1 MFNYNVITY
10 NYVIKIERF
19 YMSKSAKIYELHE
32 NDGQYLLG
40 NRNKVQSI
48 VVHCTANSLKKG
60 VALSKAAAL
69 SIFGVFDVHLANN
82 FKTIGYHYIIYPDGT
97 IYKGRYD
104 NETGEHVGKP
114 DYTYNGMSITN
125 GNSIGVCYYGGL
137 IPTNKRDSE
146 GKIICDP
153 CDTRTKEQKAALVL
167 LLYLLKRKF
176 PKSVVLGHRDL
187 KDKACPSFDAKTE
200 YRWISNGELPSGQ
213 NASIFTNA
221 NVNPNTPYKIDVLDY
236 GFGSFH
242 HMSKAAESKD
252 SAAKR
257 GTLAQREA
265 YIKQRRELAAR
276 EYGHARKGSGIG
288 ISINGSKTAG
298 WDKTIMENP
307 SARIDIAQNLK
318 NNYHYQDVQTSNN
331 DYISF
336 DFNASRESR
345 SSMEI
350 ANIRQI

>member
-48 VVHCTANSLKKG
+48 VVHCTANSLLKG
-60 VALSKAAAL
+60 VALSKSAAM

-104 NETGEHVGKP
+104 NETGEHVGTP

-137 IPTNKRDSE
+137 VATNKKDSS
-146 GKIICDP
+146 GKTIYEAY
-153 CDTRTKEQKAALVL
+153 DTRTKEQKAALVL

-176 PKSVVLGHRDL
+176 PKAVVLGHRDL
-187 KDKACPSFDAKTE
+187 KKKACPSFDAKAE

-213 NASIFTNA
+213 NSSIFSNA
-221 NVNPNTPYKIDVLDY
+221 NVNPNNPYKIDVIDY

-242 HMSKAAESKD
+242 HISSAAESKS
-252 SAAKR
+252 SASKR
-257 GTLAQREA
+257 GTLLQREQ
-265 YIKQRRELAAR
+265 YINQRRALAES
-276 EYGHARKGSGIG
+276 EYGHARKGPGIG

-307 SARIDIAQNLK
+307 NARIDIAQNLK
-318 NNYHYQDVQTSNN
+318 NNYYNQDVQSFNN

-336 DFNASRESR
+336 DFNASRDSR
-345 SSMEI
+345 STMEI
-350 ANIRQI
+350 ANIRQV